1 MALELIKSGY
11 DDDSGAESDPN
22 DEVNF
27 HFKAPADTEGK
38 KPKRLVCSAPPVAS
52 SNLSDIKPINPETK
66 VLFYNPKY
74 EELYA
79 PEVGP
84 ENPFK
89 TNQMKAHRNML
100 TGFVEECHVNDFQFE
115 NQRRTFT
122 SYGYAINP
130 SVTDED
136 AASGSHIGD
145 IEKGEKSNFKTVYE
159 TTKKREG
166 DKRKRLR
173 NDDPSDVDGYL
184 GPWGKYVDEVTVA
197 KPTEEEKKELDE
209 YLSKQNKRS
218 KKIELKPTEEKSI
231 LHLKEACDY
240 QGRTFMCEPH
250 DVGVNLKSREPPQ
263 KCFLPKKLLYTWTGH
278 NKGVAAV
285 RWFPHTAH
293 LMLTCSMDAKV
304 KLWEVYNNR
313 RCVRTYIGHKEAVRD
328 ICFDNHGTK
337 FLSCGYDRFS
347 KLWDTETGQCI
358 SRFTNGKVPYCIKF
372 HPEENMQNYFVAGTK
387 DKKIVC
393 WDVRSGEITQEY
405 DRHLGAVNTI
415 TFVDQNRRFVST
427 SDDKSLRVWEWN
439 IPVDF
444 KYIADPS
451 MHSMPA
457 VTPSP
462 NGKWL
467 ACQSMDNQ
475 IVIFNAINRFKF
487 MRKKVFKGH
496 MVAGYSC
503 GVDFSP
509 EMSYLISGDGDGKL
523 YIWDWKTTKLYTKFQ
538 AHDGVCSSCLWHPHE
553 TSKVVTTGWDG
564 LIKLWD

>member
-11 DDDSGAESDPN
+11 ADDSGAESDPN
-22 DEVNF
+22 EEVNI
-27 HFKAPADTEGK
+27 HFKALAGTED
-38 KPKRLVCSAPPVAS
+38 KPKKLLVCSAPPPAS
-52 SNLSDIKPINPETK
+52 SNLSNIKPINPETK

-79 PEVGP
+79 PKVGP

-89 TNQMKAHRNML
+89 TNQMKAHRNRL

-130 SVTDED
+130 SVVEED
-136 AASGSHIGD
+136 AASGSHIGN
-145 IEKGEKSNFKTVYE
+145 IEKAEKSNFKTVYE

-166 DKRKRLR
+166 DRRKRLR

-184 GPWGKYVDEVTVA
+184 GPWGKYIDEFTVA

-209 YLSKQNKRS
+209 YLSKLNKRS
-218 KKIELKPTEEKSI
+218 KIELKPTEEKSI

-240 QGRTFMCEPH
+240 QGRTFMCKPH

-293 LMLTCSMDAKV
+293 LMLTCSMDAK
-304 KLWEVYNNR
+304 LWFR
-313 RCVRTYIGHKEAVRD
+313 SI
-328 ICFDNHGTK
+328 
-337 FLSCGYDRFS
+337 S

-393 WDVRSGEITQEY
+393 WDVRSGEKTQEY

-444 KYIADPS
+444 TYIADPS

-475 IVIFNAINRFKF
+475 IVIFNAINRFKR
-487 MRKKVFKGH
+487 MKKKIFKGH
-496 MVAGYSC
+496 MVAGHSC

-553 TSKVVTTGWDG
+553 TSKVVTAGWDG